1 MTALIVTFEQ
11 FDVVVVPFP
20 FTDRAQNK
28 RRPALVISKQEF
40 NLAAGHSVMAMI
52 TSATENAWPLDIR
65 ISNLKAAGLPA
76 ASVVR
81 MKLFTLDHRFVLRKA
96 GRLNKADEKAV
107 LTALNELFPAA
118 L

>member
-1 MTALIVTFEQ
+1 MPSAIFDR

-20 FTDRAQNK
+20 FTDKAAVK
-28 RRPALVISKQEF
+28 RRPALVLSNVRAF
-40 NLAAGHSVMAMI
+40 NARAAHSVMAMI